1 MKIDHIAIWTHQLE
15 ILKEFY
21 TDYFQGE
28 AGAMY
33 HNKKKNFK
41 SYFLTF
47 GTGARLEIMYAPGI
61 PNNQN
66 DTITSQHQGIIHIAF
81 ELSSREKVDEKAGEL
96 SKVGI
101 RILDGPRLT
110 GDGYLNSLHWILIT
124 TGWKLLQN
132 RWYEDSP
139 SGIP

>member
-1 MKIDHIAIWTHQLE
+1 MAFIKIDHIAIWTHQLE

-21 TDYFQGE
+21 IDYFQGQ

-47 GTGARLEIMYAPGI
+47 GRGARLEIMSAPAI

-66 DTITSQHQGIIHIAF
+66 DTIASQHQGIIHIAF
-81 ELSSREKVDEKAGEL
+81 ELSSRESVNEKAEEL
-96 SKVGI
+96 SKAGI
-101 RILDGPRLT
+101 RILDGPRVT
-110 GDGYLNSLHWILIT
+110 GDGYYEFVTLDPDN
-124 TGWKLLQN
+124 N
-132 RWYEDSP
+132 RLEVTAK
-139 SGIP
+139 

>member
-1 MKIDHIAIWTHQLE
+1 MRIDHIAIWTRQLE

-21 TDYFQGE
+21 ITYLQGE

-47 GTGARLEIMYAPGI
+47 GDGARLEIMSTPGI

-66 DTITSQHQGIIHIAF
+66 DTISSQHQGIIHIAF
-81 ELSSREKVDEKAGEL
+81 ELSSRESVDEKAVEL
-96 SKVGI
+96 RKAGI
-101 RILDGPRLT
+101 RILDGPRVT
-110 GDGYLNSLHWILIT
+110 GDGYYEFVTLDPDN
-124 TGWKLLQN
+124 N
-132 RWYEDSP
+132 RLEVTAK
-139 SGIP
+139 